1 MVGKK
6 IGILLLSIVIIAG
19 CGIKKDSNT
28 YENSITPLA
37 YVNQGNT
44 TTTETTTSTLTTTV
58 KRTTTTSTSTN
69 DDLSIAKNNINTYI
83 NTINEMISV
92 INRYR
97 REKGLSD
104 LEYNYELSLAASIRA
119 AEMSRTGV
127 FEHTRPDGSKWS
139 TVYKELGIKYNRAAE
154 NISYGFN
161 DVERAMKAFMNSPTH
176 EHNIMNPDLKYVG
189 IGVAPTGNTF
199 YYAQEFKA

>member
-6 IGILLLSIVIIAG
+6 IGILLLSIVIIVG

-28 YENSITPLA
+28 YENSITHLA

-44 TTTETTTSTLTTTV
+44 TTTSTTSTTTTT
-58 KRTTTTSTSTN
+58 KKTTTTSNAQN
-69 DDLSIAKNNINTYI
+69 DDLSIAKSNINTYKS
-83 NTINEMISV
+83 TIDEMIRV

-97 REKGLSD
+97 NEKGLSN
-104 LEYNYELSLAASIRA
+104 LEYSYELSLAASVRA
-119 AEMSRTGV
+119 AEMARTGV
-127 FEHTRPDGSKWS
+127 FEHTRPNGSKWS
-139 TVYKELGIKYNRAAE
+139 TVYKELGINYNRAAE

-189 IGVAPTGNTF
+189 IGVAPTGDTF

>member
-6 IGILLLSIVIIAG
+6 IGILLLSIVIIVG

-44 TTTETTTSTLTTTV
+44 TTETTTSTTTTTV
-58 KRTTTTSTSTN
+58 KTTTTTSVSTN

-83 NTINEMISV
+83 NTINEMINV

-104 LEYNYELSLAASIRA
+104 LEYSYELSLAASVRA
-119 AEMSRTGV
+119 AEMARTGV

-176 EHNIMNPDLKYVG
+176 EHNIMNPNLKYVG
-189 IGVAPTGNTF
+189 IGVAPVDGT
-199 YYAQEFKA
+199 YYFVQEYKA